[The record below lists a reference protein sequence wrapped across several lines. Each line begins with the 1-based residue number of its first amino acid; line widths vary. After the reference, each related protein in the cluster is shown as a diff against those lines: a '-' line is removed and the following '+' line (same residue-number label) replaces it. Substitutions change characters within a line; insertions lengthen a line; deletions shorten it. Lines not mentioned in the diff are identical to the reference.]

1 MNKKIKKLE
10 NIIFQNNITYEIE
23 KKKTKIN

>member
-10 NIIFQNNITYEIE
+10 NIIFQNNLNNEIE
-23 KKKTKIN
+23 KKKTKKN